1 MKISYYIVFVILNIP
16 QLMLACSVCYGAN
29 ADSPIAQGMNMAII
43 TLLGVTGGVLSGFLG
58 FIYYLWN
65 KGKQQTIN
73 YINKE
78 MNL

>member
-1 MKISYYIVFVILNIP
+1 MKKSYYLVFIILNIP
-16 QLMLACSVCYGAN
+16 QLMFACSVCYGAS

-65 KGKQQTIN
+65 KGKQHTFN
-73 YINKE
+73 YTNKE
-78 MNL
+78 INL